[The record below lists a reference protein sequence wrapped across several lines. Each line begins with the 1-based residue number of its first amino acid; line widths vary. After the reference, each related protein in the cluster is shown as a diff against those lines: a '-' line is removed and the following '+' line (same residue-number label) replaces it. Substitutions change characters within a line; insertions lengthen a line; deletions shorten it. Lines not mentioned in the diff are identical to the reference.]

1 MAASEG
7 SMRITPLDIRGHEF
21 KRKIRGFDR
30 EEVLAFL
37 DLVAEEYERLA
48 VAHGNLTDE
57 VAQLSG
63 RIGDL
68 KERERILKETL
79 YTAQK
84 LADEMKQGARRESD
98 LILKEAELKAEQI
111 IEQARR
117 RVSQLEGEIMDLK
130 AERDAFE
137 SKVRNIID
145 QHTKLLDMR
154 KEEES
159 VTSRVRF
166 LRRREPGGSNA

>member
-1 MAASEG
+1 
-7 SMRITPLDIRGHEF
+7 MRITPLDIRAHEF
-21 KRKIRGFDR
+21 KRKLRGLDA
-30 EEVLAFL
+30 EEVKSFL

-48 VAHGNLTDE
+48 VANGSLTDS
-57 VAQLSG
+57 VADLTN

-84 LADEMKQGARRESD
+84 LADEMKEEARREKD

-111 IEQARR
+111 MDQARR
-117 RVSQLEGEIMDLK
+117 RVSQLDAEILDLK
-130 AERDAFE
+130 AERDSFE
-137 SKVRNIID
+137 AKVRHVID

-154 KEEES
+154 KEEEK
-159 VTSRVRF
+159 VTSRLHF
-166 LRRREPGGSNA
+166 LKRREPGADA